1 MRRAGVPVA
10 GLLLLAGLLL
20 PVAEAAACAACG
32 NPSLPMQPGGSGV
45 MSGGSGIVGVSLR
58 GLGMQVTHPAGC
70 ADLNDCDEGPV
81 QPLHDHQVLLVPVE
95 LGFSGEW
102 AFDDRWGVEASL
114 PVRSVW
120 ASVSYQTP
128 DGADYVPLDAG
139 VHHRDETVAGLADG
153 RMMARYSQS
162 VAGVWVAARL
172 GSTVPLGATEE
183 DPFSAGEVG
192 KKHQHIQLG
201 SGAFE
206 PLVSLDATW
215 GGISHQTTAYATLQ
229 LPLYANDKGFEAGRR
244 LLGGA
249 QFGWKAAPDLL
260 LSLIGEVG
268 HDGGDR
274 WQGAVRSDGMPG
286 LTEVRSGASLLW
298 RSEALTLQASLRVPV
313 YRLREASA
321 EEPGEMLAPAS
332 LALSATL
339 PL

>member
-45 MSGGSGIVGVSLR
+45 MAGGSGTFGVSLR
-58 GLGMQVTHPAGC
+58 GLAMQVTHPAGC
-70 ADLNDCDEGPV
+70 ADLNNCDEVPV
-81 QPLHDHQVLLVPVE
+81 QPLHDHQVLLAPVE
-95 LGFSGEW
+95 LGLSGEW
-102 AFDDRWGVEASL
+102 AFNDRWGAEVSL

-120 ASVSYQTP
+120 ASVSYHTP
-128 DGADYVPLDAG
+128 DGADYVPKDAE

-153 RMMARYSQS
+153 RLMARYGRS
-162 VAGVWVAARL
+162 VAGVWVAARV

-183 DPFSAGEVG
+183 DPFSAGDVG

-206 PLVSLDATW
+206 PVVSLDATW
-215 GGISHQTTAYATLQ
+215 GGISQQTTAYATLQ
-229 LPLYANDKGFEAGRR
+229 QPLYANDKGYEAGRR
-244 LLGGA
+244 LLAGA
-249 QFGWKAAPDLL
+249 QVGWKAAPDLL

-268 HDGGDR
+268 HEGGER
-274 WQGAVRSDGMPG
+274 WQGVVRSDGMTG
-286 LTEVRSGASLLW
+286 LTEVRTGASLLW
-298 RSEALTLQASLRVPV
+298 RSEAVTLTAAVRVPV
-313 YRLREASA
+313 YRALEASA
-321 EEPGEMLAPAS
+321 EEPGEVIAPAS
-332 LALSATL
+332 VALGATL

>member
-1 MRRAGVPVA
+1 MVRRAHVA
-10 GLLLLAGLLL
+10 AVVLLAAMVL

-45 MSGGSGIVGVSLR
+45 MAGGSGTFGVSLR
-58 GLGMQVTHPAGC
+58 GLAMQVTHPAGC
-70 ADLNDCDEGPV
+70 ADVNNCDEVPV
-81 QPLHDHQVLLVPVE
+81 QPLHDHQVVLAPVE
-95 LGFSGEW
+95 LGLSGEW

-128 DGADYVPLDAG
+128 DGADYVPEDAE
-139 VHHRDETVAGLADG
+139 VHHRDETVVGLADG
-153 RMMARYSQS
+153 RLMARYGRS
-162 VAGVWVAARL
+162 VAGVWVAARV

-183 DPFSAGEVG
+183 DPFSAGDVG

-206 PLVSLDATW
+206 PVVSLDATW
-215 GGISHQTTAYATLQ
+215 GGISQQTTAYATLQ
-229 LPLYANDKGFEAGRR
+229 QPLYANDKGYEAGRR
-244 LLGGA
+244 LLVGA
-249 QFGWKAAPDLL
+249 QVGWKAAPDLL

-268 HDGGDR
+268 HEGGER
-274 WQGAVRSDGMPG
+274 WQGVVRSDGMTG
-286 LTEVRSGASLLW
+286 LTEVRTGASLLW

-313 YRLREASA
+313 YRALEASA
-321 EEPGEMLAPAS
+321 EEPGEVIAPAS
-332 LALSATL
+332 LALGATL

>member
-1 MRRAGVPVA
+1 MVRRAHVA
-10 GLLLLAGLLL
+10 AVVLLAAMVL

-45 MSGGSGIVGVSLR
+45 MAGGSGTFGVSLR
-58 GLGMQVTHPAGC
+58 GLAMQVTHPAGC
-70 ADLNDCDEGPV
+70 ADLNNCDEVPV
-81 QPLHDHQVLLVPVE
+81 QPLHDHQVVLAPVE
-95 LGFSGEW
+95 LGLSGEW

-128 DGADYVPLDAG
+128 DGADYVPLDAE

-153 RMMARYSQS
+153 RLMARYSRS
-162 VAGVWVAARL
+162 VGGVWVAARV

-183 DPFSAGEVG
+183 DPFSAGDLG
-192 KKHQHIQLG
+192 KRHQHIQLG

-206 PLVSLDATW
+206 PVVSLDATW
-215 GGISHQTTAYATLQ
+215 GGISQQTTAYATLQ
-229 LPLYANDKGFEAGRR
+229 QPLYANDKGYEAGRR
-244 LLGGA
+244 LLAGA
-249 QFGWKAAPDLL
+249 QVGWKAAPDLL

-268 HDGGDR
+268 HEGGER
-274 WQGAVRSDGMPG
+274 WQGVVRSDGMTG
-286 LTEVRSGASLLW
+286 LTEVRTGASLLW

-313 YRLREASA
+313 YRVLEASA
-321 EEPGEMLAPAS
+321 EEPGEVIAPAS
-332 LALSATL
+332 LALGATL